1 MKTLV
6 ALSRTDWFRLS
17 VYIIC
22 KLCNQCPLLSIF
34 KLLFV
39 CDGNVLF
46 AFALCW
52 EIFNLKHSERPHK
65 KGRAIWKQTLD
76 TQNEHSVDTGPQRAV
91 VCREMVL
98 PSVRLHW
105 GGLCP
110 IMLCSLW
117 GLHPHHRWCWGAD
130 GPDNHKRNLDIYL
143 YSFSVLLGSRCFLG
157 SLLPPVFSGPMP
169 QRICDASD

>member
-46 AFALCW
+46 RYFST
-52 EIFNLKHSERPHK
+52 EPE
-65 KGRAIWKQTLD
+65 
-76 TQNEHSVDTGPQRAV
+76 QN
-91 VCREMVL
+91 MK
-98 PSVRLHW
+98 RLTCS
-105 GGLCP
+105 GLC
-110 IMLCSLW
+110 
-117 GLHPHHRWCWGAD
+117 
-130 GPDNHKRNLDIYL
+130 
-143 YSFSVLLGSRCFLG
+143 
-157 SLLPPVFSGPMP
+157 
-169 QRICDASD
+169 